1 MSNKDWT
8 DRLPELLEN
17 FTEAEPAGLWD
28 AVRGGIVPARRRV
41 AAGWWYAG
49 GALLAAAAVVAVV
62 LLWPVRPSVDVSV
75 VPGKTLLGQGSSS
88 SSDLSAVADP
98 SQQGWAPPVTATGG
112 YGLQRNSTLAA
123 VADPSQRSWV
133 PPVTATGGYDLQ
145 GDSVQPGVADTSQQG
160 LTTSVADPSQQSGD
174 SIQQGLTP
182 SVTADMPRDSVRTAG
197 QEEAVKAEAEGV
209 TWPEGAVREERERRR
224 SRGRRPATRVQVGM
238 STTGYF
244 AQASSVSS
252 GGGIPSSP
260 GVRSGLATK
269 SSDLNAQTVFN
280 PYMASRN
287 KPSTTEAR
295 HAQDMRISLALK
307 VNLDYRW
314 GIETG
319 IVSSTISSSF
329 LTSVGNTRSTLERS
343 INYVG
348 IPLYLCY
355 NLLEWKRFGM
365 YLSAGP
371 MYEFSTGT
379 NTSTTTSIG
388 TSRTRNDDHERYK
401 DDKWSLNANAGM
413 QMRVFNRS
421 AIFVQPGFSYH
432 FKDDSSLETFYTEHP
447 AAFNITFGYRLLF

>member
-1 MSNKDWT
+1 MAADAS
-8 DRLPELLEN
+8 
-17 FTEAEPAGLWD
+17 ASPASGRT
-28 AVRGGIVPARRRV
+28 A
-41 AAGWWYAG
+41 
-49 GALLAAAAVVAVV
+49 
-62 LLWPVRPSVDVSV
+62 
-75 VPGKTLLGQGSSS
+75 Q
-88 SSDLSAVADP
+88 SAVADP
-98 SQQGWAPPVTATGG
+98 SQQ
-112 YGLQRNSTLAA
+112 
-123 VADPSQRSWV
+123 DM
-133 PPVTATGGYDLQ
+133 
-145 GDSVQPGVADTSQQG
+145 
-160 LTTSVADPSQQSGD
+160 
-174 SIQQGLTP
+174 TP
-182 SVTADMPRDSVRTAG
+182 SVAADMPRDSVRTAG
-197 QEEAVKAEAEGV
+197 QESVKAEAEGV
-209 TWPEGAVREERERRR
+209 TWPEGAVREERERSR

-252 GGGIPSSP
+252 GVGIPSSP

-287 KPSTTEAR
+287 KPSSTEAR

>member
-17 FTEAEPAGLWD
+17 YTEAEPAGLWD

-62 LLWPVRPSVDVSV
+62 LLWPVRPSADVSV
-75 VPGKTLLGQGSSS
+75 VPGNTLLGQGSSS
-88 SSDLSAVADP
+88 SSDLS
-98 SQQGWAPPVTATGG
+98 
-112 YGLQRNSTLAA
+112 A

-145 GDSVQPGVADTSQQG
+145 GDSVQSGVADTSQQG
-160 LTTSVADPSQQSGD
+160 LTPSVADPSQQSGD

-197 QEEAVKAEAEGV
+197 QEESVKAEAEGV

-244 AQASSVSS
+244 AQASSVS
-252 GGGIPSSP
+252 GGVGIPSSP

-287 KPSTTEAR
+287 KPSTTETR

>member
-17 FTEAEPAGLWD
+17 FTEAEPVGLWD

-75 VPGKTLLGQGSSS
+75 VPGNVLLGQGSSLTEAEEALAS
-88 SSDLSAVADP
+88 SARLASQTPPSGAGSLPLQPRGAMAADASASPASGRTAQSAVADP
-98 SQQGWAPPVTATGG
+98 SQQ
-112 YGLQRNSTLAA
+112 S
-123 VADPSQRSWV
+123 
-133 PPVTATGGYDLQ
+133 
-145 GDSVQPGVADTSQQG
+145 GV
-160 LTTSVADPSQQSGD
+160 

-182 SVTADMPRDSVRTAG
+182 SVEVDLPRDSVRTAG

-209 TWPEGAVREERERRR
+209 TWPEGAVREEMKKRR
-224 SRGRRPATRVQVGM
+224 RRPATRVQVGM

-244 AQASSVSS
+244 AQASSVRS
-252 GGGIPSSP
+252 GVGIPSSP
-260 GVRSGLATK
+260 GLRSGLATK
-269 SSDLNAQTVFN
+269 SADFNAQTVFN
-280 PYMASRN
+280 PYMTSRN

-329 LTSVGNTRSTLERS
+329 LTTVGNTQSMQERS

-355 NLLEWKRFGM
+355 NLLDWKKLGIYM
-365 YLSAGP
+365 SAGP

-388 TSRTRNDDHERYK
+388 TSRTRNDDHGRYK
-401 DDKWSLNANAGM
+401 DNKWSLNANAGM
-413 QMRVFNRS
+413 QLQVFKHG
-421 AIFVQPGFSYH
+421 AIFLQPGFSYH
-432 FKDDSSLETFYTEHP
+432 FKDNSKLETFYTEHP
-447 AAFNITFGYRLLF
+447 AAFNITFGYRLLL

>member
-1 MSNKDWT
+1 MAADAS
-8 DRLPELLEN
+8 
-17 FTEAEPAGLWD
+17 ASPASGRT
-28 AVRGGIVPARRRV
+28 AQP
-41 AAGWWYAG
+41 
-49 GALLAAAAVVAVV
+49 
-62 LLWPVRPSVDVSV
+62 
-75 VPGKTLLGQGSSS
+75 
-88 SSDLSAVADP
+88 AVADP
-98 SQQGWAPPVTATGG
+98 SQQG
-112 YGLQRNSTLAA
+112 
-123 VADPSQRSWV
+123 
-133 PPVTATGGYDLQ
+133 
-145 GDSVQPGVADTSQQG
+145 
-160 LTTSVADPSQQSGD
+160 LTPSVADPSQQ
-174 SIQQGLTP
+174 GLTP
-182 SVTADMPRDSVRTAG
+182 SVAADMPRDSVRTAG

-209 TWPEGAVREERERRR
+209 MWPEGAVREERERSR

-244 AQASSVSS
+244 AQASSVS
-252 GGGIPSSP
+252 GGVGIPSSP

-329 LTSVGNTRSTLERS
+329 LTTVGNTRSTLERS

>member
-17 FTEAEPAGLWD
+17 YTEAEPAGLWD

-75 VPGKTLLGQGSSS
+75 VPGNVLLGQGSSLTEAEEALAS
-88 SSDLSAVADP
+88 SARLASQTPPSGAGSLPLQPRGAMAADASASPASGRTAQSGVADP
-98 SQQGWAPPVTATGG
+98 SQQG
-112 YGLQRNSTLAA
+112 
-123 VADPSQRSWV
+123 
-133 PPVTATGGYDLQ
+133 
-145 GDSVQPGVADTSQQG
+145 
-160 LTTSVADPSQQSGD
+160 LTPSVADPSQQSGD
-174 SIQQGLTP
+174 SIQQDMTP

-197 QEEAVKAEAEGV
+197 QESVKGEAEGV

-244 AQASSVSS
+244 AQASSVR
-252 GGGIPSSP
+252 GGVGIPSSP

-329 LTSVGNTRSTLERS
+329 LTTVGNTRSTLERS

>member
-17 FTEAEPAGLWD
+17 YTEAEPAGLWD

-62 LLWPVRPSVDVSV
+62 LLWPVRPSADVSV
-75 VPGKTLLGQGSSS
+75 VPGNTLLGQGSSS

-112 YGLQRNSTLAA
+112 Y
-123 VADPSQRSWV
+123 
-133 PPVTATGGYDLQ
+133 DLQ
-145 GDSVQPGVADTSQQG
+145 GDSVQPGVADPSQQG

-182 SVTADMPRDSVRTAG
+182 SVAADMPRDSVRTAG

-244 AQASSVSS
+244 AQASSVS
-252 GGGIPSSP
+252 GGVGIPSSP

-329 LTSVGNTRSTLERS
+329 LTTVGNTRSTLERS

-388 TSRTRNDDHERYK
+388 TSRTRSDDHERYK

>member
-75 VPGKTLLGQGSSS
+75 VPGNTLLGQGSSLTEAEEALAS
-88 SSDLSAVADP
+88 SARLASQTPPSGAGSLPLQPRGAMAADASASPA
-98 SQQGWAPPVTATGG
+98 SGRTA
-112 YGLQRNSTLAA
+112 
-123 VADPSQRSWV
+123 
-133 PPVTATGGYDLQ
+133 
-145 GDSVQPGVADTSQQG
+145 QPGVADT
-160 LTTSVADPSQQSGD
+160 SQQSGD
-174 SIQQGLTP
+174 SIQQGLTQ
-182 SVTADMPRDSVRTAG
+182 SGAADMPRDSVRTAG

-244 AQASSVSS
+244 AQASSVS
-252 GGGIPSSP
+252 GGVGIPSSP

-329 LTSVGNTRSTLERS
+329 LTTVGNTRSTLERS

>member
-75 VPGKTLLGQGSSS
+75 VPGNVLLGQGGSLTEAEEALASSARLAS
-88 SSDLSAVADP
+88 QTPPSGAGSLPLQPRGAMAADASASPASGRTAQSAVADP
-98 SQQGWAPPVTATGG
+98 S
-112 YGLQRNSTLAA
+112 R
-123 VADPSQRSWV
+123 
-133 PPVTATGGYDLQ
+133 
-145 GDSVQPGVADTSQQG
+145 QG
-160 LTTSVADPSQQSGD
+160 LTQSGAVPSQQSGD

-182 SVTADMPRDSVRTAG
+182 SVEVDLPRDSVRTAG

-209 TWPEGAVREERERRR
+209 TWPEGAVREEMKKRR
-224 SRGRRPATRVQVGM
+224 RRPATRVQVGM

-244 AQASSVSS
+244 AQASSVRS
-252 GGGIPSSP
+252 GVGIPSSP
-260 GVRSGLATK
+260 GLRSGLATK
-269 SSDLNAQTVFN
+269 SADFNAQTVFN
-280 PYMASRN
+280 PYVTSRN

-329 LTSVGNTRSTLERS
+329 LTTVGNTQSMQERS

-355 NLLEWKRFGM
+355 NLLDWKKLGIYM
-365 YLSAGP
+365 SAGP

-388 TSRTRNDDHERYK
+388 TSRTRNDDHGRYK
-401 DDKWSLNANAGM
+401 DNKWSLNANAGM
-413 QMRVFNRS
+413 QLQVFKHG
-421 AIFVQPGFSYH
+421 AIFLQPGFSYH
-432 FKDDSSLETFYTEHP
+432 FKDNSKLETFYTEHP
-447 AAFNITFGYRLLF
+447 AAFNITFGYRLLL

>member
-17 FTEAEPAGLWD
+17 YTEAEPAGLWD

-75 VPGKTLLGQGSSS
+75 VPGNVLLGQGSSLTEAEEALAS
-88 SSDLSAVADP
+88 SARLASQTPPSGAGSLPLQPRGAMAADASASPA
-98 SQQGWAPPVTATGG
+98 SGRTA
-112 YGLQRNSTLAA
+112 
-123 VADPSQRSWV
+123 
-133 PPVTATGGYDLQ
+133 
-145 GDSVQPGVADTSQQG
+145 QPGVADTSQQG
-160 LTTSVADPSQQSGD
+160 LTPSVADPSQQSGD

-182 SVTADMPRDSVRTAG
+182 SVEVDLPRDSVRTAG

-244 AQASSVSS
+244 AQASSVS
-252 GGGIPSSP
+252 GGVGIPSSP

-329 LTSVGNTRSTLERS
+329 LTTVGNTRSTLERS

>member
-75 VPGKTLLGQGSSS
+75 VPGNVLLGQGSSLTEDGEALAS
-88 SSDLSAVADP
+88 SARLASQTPPSGAGSLPLQPRGAMAADASASPA
-98 SQQGWAPPVTATGG
+98 SGRTA
-112 YGLQRNSTLAA
+112 QS
-123 VADPSQRSWV
+123 
-133 PPVTATGGYDLQ
+133 
-145 GDSVQPGVADTSQQG
+145 GVADTSQQG
-160 LTTSVADPSQQSGD
+160 LTTSVEVD
-174 SIQQGLTP
+174 L
-182 SVTADMPRDSVRTAG
+182 PRDSVRTVG

-244 AQASSVSS
+244 AQASSVS
-252 GGGIPSSP
+252 GGVGIPSSP

-329 LTSVGNTRSTLERS
+329 LTTVGNTRSTLERS

>member
-17 FTEAEPAGLWD
+17 YTEAEPAGLWD

-62 LLWPVRPSVDVSV
+62 LLWPVRPSADVSV
-75 VPGKTLLGQGSSS
+75 VPGNTLLGQGSSS

-112 YGLQRNSTLAA
+112 Y
-123 VADPSQRSWV
+123 
-133 PPVTATGGYDLQ
+133 DLQ
-145 GDSVQPGVADTSQQG
+145 GDSVQPGVADPSQQG

-182 SVTADMPRDSVRTAG
+182 SVAADMPRDSVRTAG

-244 AQASSVSS
+244 AQASSVS
-252 GGGIPSSP
+252 GGVGIPSSP

-329 LTSVGNTRSTLERS
+329 LTTVGNTRSTLERS

>member
-75 VPGKTLLGQGSSS
+75 VPGNVLLGQGGSLTEAEEALASSARLAS
-88 SSDLSAVADP
+88 QTPPSGAGSLPLQPRGAMAADASASPASGRTALSAIADP
-98 SQQGWAPPVTATGG
+98 SRQGMTQSG
-112 YGLQRNSTLAA
+112 
-123 VADPSQRSWV
+123 ADQ
-133 PPVTATGGYDLQ
+133 
-145 GDSVQPGVADTSQQG
+145 
-160 LTTSVADPSQQSGD
+160 SQQSGD

-182 SVTADMPRDSVRTAG
+182 SVEVDLPRDSVRTAG

-209 TWPEGAVREERERRR
+209 TWPEGAVREEMKKRR
-224 SRGRRPATRVQVGM
+224 RRPATRVQVGM

-244 AQASSVSS
+244 AQASSVRS
-252 GGGIPSSP
+252 GVGIPSSP
-260 GVRSGLATK
+260 GLRSGLATK
-269 SSDLNAQTVFN
+269 SADFNAQTVFN
-280 PYMASRN
+280 PYVTSRN

-329 LTSVGNTRSTLERS
+329 LTTVGNTQSMQERS

-355 NLLEWKRFGM
+355 NLLDWKKLGIYM
-365 YLSAGP
+365 SAGP

-388 TSRTRNDDHERYK
+388 TSRTRNDDHGRYK
-401 DDKWSLNANAGM
+401 DNPWSLNANAGM
-413 QMRVFNRS
+413 QLQVFKHG
-421 AIFVQPGFSYH
+421 AIFLQPGFSYH
-432 FKDDSSLETFYTEHP
+432 FKDNSKLETFYTEHP
-447 AAFNITFGYRLLF
+447 AAFNITFGYRLLL

>member
-17 FTEAEPAGLWD
+17 YTEAEPAGLWD

-75 VPGKTLLGQGSSS
+75 VPGNVLLGQGSSS

-123 VADPSQRSWV
+123 VADPSQRGWV

-145 GDSVQPGVADTSQQG
+145 GDSVQPAVADPSRQG
-160 LTTSVADPSQQSGD
+160 LTQSVADPSQQSGD

-182 SVTADMPRDSVRTAG
+182 SVEVDLPRDSVRTAG

-209 TWPEGAVREERERRR
+209 TWPEGAVREEMKKRR
-224 SRGRRPATRVQVGM
+224 RRPATRVQVGM

-244 AQASSVSS
+244 AQASSVRS
-252 GGGIPSSP
+252 GVGIPSSP
-260 GVRSGLATK
+260 GLRSGLATK
-269 SSDLNAQTVFN
+269 SADFNAQTVFN
-280 PYMASRN
+280 PYVTSRN

-329 LTSVGNTRSTLERS
+329 LTTVGNTQSMQERS

-355 NLLEWKRFGM
+355 NLLDWKKLGIYM
-365 YLSAGP
+365 SAGP

-388 TSRTRNDDHERYK
+388 TSRTRNDDHGRYK
-401 DDKWSLNANAGM
+401 DNKWSLNANAGM
-413 QMRVFNRS
+413 QLQVFKHG
-421 AIFVQPGFSYH
+421 AIFLQPGFSYH
-432 FKDDSSLETFYTEHP
+432 FKDNSKLETFYTEHP
-447 AAFNITFGYRLLF
+447 AAFNITFGYRLLL

>member
-28 AVRGGIVPARRRV
+28 AVWGGIVPARRRV

-75 VPGKTLLGQGSSS
+75 VPGNVLLGQGSSLTEAEEALAS
-88 SSDLSAVADP
+88 SARLASQTPPSGAGSLPLQPRGAMAADASASPA
-98 SQQGWAPPVTATGG
+98 SGRTA
-112 YGLQRNSTLAA
+112 QSAI
-123 VADPSQRSWV
+123 
-133 PPVTATGGYDLQ
+133 
-145 GDSVQPGVADTSQQG
+145 
-160 LTTSVADPSQQSGD
+160 ADPSQQSGD

-244 AQASSVSS
+244 AQASSVS
-252 GGGIPSSP
+252 GGVGIPSSP

-329 LTSVGNTRSTLERS
+329 LTTVGNTRSTLERS

>member
-17 FTEAEPAGLWD
+17 YTEAEPAGLWD

-75 VPGKTLLGQGSSS
+75 VPGNVLLGQGSSLTEAEEALAS
-88 SSDLSAVADP
+88 SARLASQTPPSGAGSLPLQPRGAMAADASASPASGRTAQPAVADP
-98 SQQGWAPPVTATGG
+98 SQQG
-112 YGLQRNSTLAA
+112 
-123 VADPSQRSWV
+123 
-133 PPVTATGGYDLQ
+133 
-145 GDSVQPGVADTSQQG
+145 
-160 LTTSVADPSQQSGD
+160 LTPSVADPSQQ
-174 SIQQGLTP
+174 GLTP
-182 SVTADMPRDSVRTAG
+182 SVAADMPRDSVRTAG

-209 TWPEGAVREERERRR
+209 MWPEGAVREVIKNKKK
-224 SRGRRPATRVQVGM
+224 RPATRVQVGM

-244 AQASSVSS
+244 AQASSVS
-252 GGGIPSSP
+252 GGVGIPSSP

-329 LTSVGNTRSTLERS
+329 LTTVGNTRSTLERS

>member
-75 VPGKTLLGQGSSS
+75 VPGNVLLGQGGSLTEAEEALASSARLAS
-88 SSDLSAVADP
+88 QTPPSGAGSLPLQPRGAMAADASASPASGRTALSAVADP
-98 SQQGWAPPVTATGG
+98 S
-112 YGLQRNSTLAA
+112 R
-123 VADPSQRSWV
+123 
-133 PPVTATGGYDLQ
+133 
-145 GDSVQPGVADTSQQG
+145 QG
-160 LTTSVADPSQQSGD
+160 LTQSGADPSQQSGD

-182 SVTADMPRDSVRTAG
+182 SVEVDLPRDSVRTAG

-209 TWPEGAVREERERRR
+209 TWPEGAVREEMKKRR
-224 SRGRRPATRVQVGM
+224 RRPATRVQVGM

-244 AQASSVSS
+244 AQASSVRS
-252 GGGIPSSP
+252 GVGIPSSP
-260 GVRSGLATK
+260 GLRSGLATK
-269 SSDLNAQTVFN
+269 SADFNAQTVFN
-280 PYMASRN
+280 PYVTSRN

-329 LTSVGNTRSTLERS
+329 LTTVGNTQSMQERS

-355 NLLEWKRFGM
+355 NLLDWKKLGIYM
-365 YLSAGP
+365 SAGP

-388 TSRTRNDDHERYK
+388 TSRTRNDDHGRYK
-401 DDKWSLNANAGM
+401 DNKWSLNANAGM
-413 QMRVFNRS
+413 QLQVFKHG
-421 AIFVQPGFSYH
+421 AIFLQPGFSYH
-432 FKDDSSLETFYTEHP
+432 FKDNSKLETFYTEHP
-447 AAFNITFGYRLLF
+447 AAFNITFGYRLLL

>member
-17 FTEAEPAGLWD
+17 YTEAEPAGLWD

-75 VPGKTLLGQGSSS
+75 VPGNVLLGQGSSLTEDGEALAS
-88 SSDLSAVADP
+88 SARLASQTPPSGAGSLPLQPRGAMAADASASPA
-98 SQQGWAPPVTATGG
+98 SGRTA
-112 YGLQRNSTLAA
+112 QSAI
-123 VADPSQRSWV
+123 
-133 PPVTATGGYDLQ
+133 
-145 GDSVQPGVADTSQQG
+145 
-160 LTTSVADPSQQSGD
+160 ADPSQQSGD

-182 SVTADMPRDSVRTAG
+182 SVEVDLPRDSVRTAG

-209 TWPEGAVREERERRR
+209 TWPEGAVREEMKKRR
-224 SRGRRPATRVQVGM
+224 RRPATRVQVGM

-244 AQASSVSS
+244 AQASSVRS
-252 GGGIPSSP
+252 GVGIPSSP
-260 GVRSGLATK
+260 GLRSGLATK
-269 SSDLNAQTVFN
+269 SADFNAQTVFN
-280 PYMASRN
+280 PYMTSRN

-329 LTSVGNTRSTLERS
+329 LTTVGNTQSMQERS

-355 NLLEWKRFGM
+355 NLLDWKKLGIYM
-365 YLSAGP
+365 SAGP

-388 TSRTRNDDHERYK
+388 TSRTRNDDHGRYK
-401 DDKWSLNANAGM
+401 DNKWSLNANAGM
-413 QMRVFNRS
+413 QLQVFKHG
-421 AIFVQPGFSYH
+421 AIFLQPGFSYH
-432 FKDDSSLETFYTEHP
+432 FKDNSKLETFYTEHP
-447 AAFNITFGYRLLF
+447 AAFNITFGYRLLL

>member
-1 MSNKDWT
+1 MAADAS
-8 DRLPELLEN
+8 
-17 FTEAEPAGLWD
+17 ASPASGRT
-28 AVRGGIVPARRRV
+28 A
-41 AAGWWYAG
+41 
-49 GALLAAAAVVAVV
+49 
-62 LLWPVRPSVDVSV
+62 
-75 VPGKTLLGQGSSS
+75 Q
-88 SSDLSAVADP
+88 SAVADP
-98 SQQGWAPPVTATGG
+98 SQRGWA
-112 YGLQRNSTLAA
+112 
-123 VADPSQRSWV
+123 

-145 GDSVQPGVADTSQQG
+145 GDSVQSG
-160 LTTSVADPSQQSGD
+160 VADPS
-174 SIQQGLTP
+174 QQGLTP
-182 SVTADMPRDSVRTAG
+182 SVAADMPRDSVRTAG
-197 QEEAVKAEAEGV
+197 QEEAVKGEAEGV
-209 TWPEGAVREERERRR
+209 TWPEGAVREEKERERSR

-244 AQASSVSS
+244 AQASSVS
-252 GGGIPSSP
+252 GGVGIPSSP

-329 LTSVGNTRSTLERS
+329 LTTVGNTRSTLERS

>member
-75 VPGKTLLGQGSSS
+75 VPGNVLLGQGSSLTEAEEALAS
-88 SSDLSAVADP
+88 SARLASQTPPSGAGSLPLQPRGAMAADASASPASGRTALSAVADP
-98 SQQGWAPPVTATGG
+98 S
-112 YGLQRNSTLAA
+112 R
-123 VADPSQRSWV
+123 
-133 PPVTATGGYDLQ
+133 
-145 GDSVQPGVADTSQQG
+145 QG
-160 LTTSVADPSQQSGD
+160 LTQSVADPSQQSGD

-182 SVTADMPRDSVRTAG
+182 SVEVDLPRDSVRTAG

-209 TWPEGAVREERERRR
+209 TWPEGAVREEMKKRR
-224 SRGRRPATRVQVGM
+224 RRPATRVQVGM

-244 AQASSVSS
+244 AQASSVRS
-252 GGGIPSSP
+252 GVGIPSSP
-260 GVRSGLATK
+260 GLRSGLATK
-269 SSDLNAQTVFN
+269 SADFNAQTVFN
-280 PYMASRN
+280 PYVTSRN

-329 LTSVGNTRSTLERS
+329 LTTVGNTQSMQERS

-355 NLLEWKRFGM
+355 NLLDWKKLGIYM
-365 YLSAGP
+365 SAGP

-388 TSRTRNDDHERYK
+388 TSRTRNDDHGRYK
-401 DDKWSLNANAGM
+401 DNKWSLNANAGM
-413 QMRVFNRS
+413 QLQVFKHG
-421 AIFVQPGFSYH
+421 AIFLQPGFSYH
-432 FKDDSSLETFYTEHP
+432 FKDNSKLETFYTEHP
-447 AAFNITFGYRLLF
+447 AAFNITFGYRLLL

>member
-17 FTEAEPAGLWD
+17 YTEAEPAGLWD

-75 VPGKTLLGQGSSS
+75 VPGNVLVGQGSSLTEAEEALAS
-88 SSDLSAVADP
+88 SARLASQTPPSGAGSLPLQPRGAMAADASASPA
-98 SQQGWAPPVTATGG
+98 SGRTA
-112 YGLQRNSTLAA
+112 QSA
-123 VADPSQRSWV
+123 
-133 PPVTATGGYDLQ
+133 
-145 GDSVQPGVADTSQQG
+145 
-160 LTTSVADPSQQSGD
+160 VADPSQQSGD

-182 SVTADMPRDSVRTAG
+182 SVEVDLPRDSVRTAG
-197 QEEAVKAEAEGV
+197 QEEAVKAGAEGV
-209 TWPEGAVREERERRR
+209 TWPEEAVREVIKNKK
-224 SRGRRPATRVQVGM
+224 RRPATRVQVGM

-244 AQASSVSS
+244 AQASSVS
-252 GGGIPSSP
+252 GGVGIPSSP

-329 LTSVGNTRSTLERS
+329 LTTVGNTRSTLERS

>member
-75 VPGKTLLGQGSSS
+75 VPGNVLLGQGSSLTEAEEALAS
-88 SSDLSAVADP
+88 SARLASQTPPSGAGSLPLQPRGAMAADASASPASGRTAQSAVADP
-98 SQQGWAPPVTATGG
+98 S
-112 YGLQRNSTLAA
+112 R
-123 VADPSQRSWV
+123 
-133 PPVTATGGYDLQ
+133 
-145 GDSVQPGVADTSQQG
+145 QG
-160 LTTSVADPSQQSGD
+160 LTQSGAVPSQQSGD

-182 SVTADMPRDSVRTAG
+182 SVEVDLPRDSVRTAG

-209 TWPEGAVREERERRR
+209 TWPEGAVREEMKKRR
-224 SRGRRPATRVQVGM
+224 RRPATRVQVGM

-244 AQASSVSS
+244 AQASSVRS
-252 GGGIPSSP
+252 GVGIPSSP
-260 GVRSGLATK
+260 GLRSGLATK
-269 SSDLNAQTVFN
+269 SADFNAQTVFN
-280 PYMASRN
+280 PYVTSRN

-329 LTSVGNTRSTLERS
+329 LTTVGNTQSMQERS

-355 NLLEWKRFGM
+355 NLLDWKKLGIYM
-365 YLSAGP
+365 SAGP

-388 TSRTRNDDHERYK
+388 TSRTRNDDHGRYK
-401 DDKWSLNANAGM
+401 DNKWSLNANAGM
-413 QMRVFNRS
+413 QLQVFKHG
-421 AIFVQPGFSYH
+421 AIFLQPGFSYH
-432 FKDDSSLETFYTEHP
+432 FKDNSKLETFYTEHP
-447 AAFNITFGYRLLF
+447 AAFNITFGYRLLL